1 MRAGFARL
9 AAAAVA
15 VGVLVWGEASSAL
28 AGASADLDRSATP
41 TAEPPSADPP
51 VNRDARPAGWWGGDA
66 VPLAALG
73 LGLVVLGS
81 VLNGAHRQQ
90 ADD

>member
-1 MRAGFARL
+1 MRAGFAGR

-28 AGASADLDRSATP
+28 AFTDLDQSGTP
-41 TAEPPSADPP
+41 TAEPPAADAP
-51 VNRDARPAGWWGGDA
+51 VGRDAQPAGSWGGDV